1 MSRDDY
7 INLYDTVRML
17 MRPEDR
23 AGTFARGVRPPTV
36 CFRHIRLLGATGSRS
51 AAATPRD
58 DLSLIDPLETLST
71 GSLEEGGFDNVAVF
85 EYMNL
90 RGSAYQF
97 DADRPHYLCRAGWE
111 LPFLACAWA

>member
-58 DLSLIDPLETLST
+58 DLSLIDPLLPVAT
-71 GSLEEGGFDNVAVF
+71 GSFRDV
-85 EYMNL
+85 
-90 RGSAYQF
+90 
-97 DADRPHYLCRAGWE
+97 PCRMIP
-111 LPFLACAWA
+111 LH